1 VICDHTS
8 ILRTVEQRFGLAPL
22 TRRDAAAGSLEVAL
36 DLDQPRL
43 DAPSR
48 LPDPLTDA
56 GAFARLTP
64 SAPPNIPPEAPLSA
78 NQKSLVDLALKCN
91 LDMASPAF
99 RDGLVREHAA
109 VRTQGE
115 AARFLAQHER
125 VIAAHRRRSESR
137 R

>member
-1 VICDHTS
+1 
-8 ILRTVEQRFGLAPL
+8 
-22 TRRDAAAGSLEVAL
+22 
-36 DLDQPRL
+36 
-43 DAPSR
+43 
-48 LPDPLTDA
+48 
-56 GAFARLTP
+56 
-64 SAPPNIPPEAPLSA
+64 LSA